1 MTLCNFVQE
10 NPFGPLYVHFLGCQM
25 AKFSQKKKKK
35 KTYRAPSLI
44 SEALQDF
51 SLCI

>member
-1 MTLCNFVQE
+1 MTLCKFFQE
-10 NPFGPLYVHFLGCQM
+10 NPFGPLYVHFFVVKWQNL
-25 AKFSQKKKKK
+25 AKKKENI
-35 KTYRAPSLI
+35 TYRAPSLI